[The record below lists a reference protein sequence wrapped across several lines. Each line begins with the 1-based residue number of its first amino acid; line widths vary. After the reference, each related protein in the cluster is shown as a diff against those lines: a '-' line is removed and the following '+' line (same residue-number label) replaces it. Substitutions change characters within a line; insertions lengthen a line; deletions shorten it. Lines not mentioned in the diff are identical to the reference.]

1 MRISKS
7 ILASERDYDA
17 WIRLIKERVQRAFA
31 KVWRRDEIVQAPLGQ
46 LPWLL
51 SSVNGKTI
59 GMVFYHLRNDFF
71 AEYALADLNNP
82 IGVSIYQLGL
92 PSPKQLQVKL
102 QKILVAPTRTKKG
115 GVK

>member
-31 KVWRRDEIVQAPLGQ
+31 KAWRRDEIVQALLGQ

-59 GMVFYHLRNDFF
+59 GMVLCRLRSDFF

-82 IGVSIYQLGL
+82 IGVLIYQFGL
-92 PSPKQLQVKL
+92 TSLKQLQVKL
-102 QKILVAPTRTKKG
+102 QKILVAPTQTEKG
-115 GVK
+115 GK